1 MKKYI
6 PFIYLFVFTLLFNL
20 ASFAQDPGDFDDN
33 PDADPLDAP
42 VATPIDDYLW
52 VLALA
57 GLVFVFLW
65 FKNHTKQA
73 NAQPNEK

>member
-1 MKKYI
+1 MKKYF
-6 PFIYLFVFTLLFNL
+6 PSIYLFIFTLMFNL
-20 ASFAQDPGDFDDN
+20 VSFAQEPGDFDEN
-33 PDADPLDAP
+33 PDANPLDEPAM
-42 VATPIDDYLW
+42 PIDDYLW

-65 FKNHTKQA
+65 FKNQAKQE